1 MSTDAARALLRSLVD
16 YAGLFP
22 PAELP
27 MRAAVA
33 AYASSRSGDDA
44 WMLGR
49 FVLPLAHLEDFER
62 AFDEL
67 PGKDRA
73 RPWPLAVLGGRNL
86 EVDAN
91 RIADF
96 NERRGDEGRQDAR
109 IEAIDLKVLSLEDIA
124 RAADVLAEPAELY
137 FEVGVKA
144 DPSDSLKAIAEV
156 GGRAKVRTGG
166 VSADLFPSVPDLARF
181 LEVCAAEDVAFKATA
196 GLHHPVRSVHPM
208 TAGGQSPAVMMH
220 GFLNVFLAAVLAC
233 THGARADALEP
244 VLCEESPDAFVFDGA
259 CVEVKGHRLALEEIA
274 SSRQAFALSFGS
286 CSFDEPASDLKAL
299 GII

>member
-1 MSTDAARALLRSLVD
+1 VSTDAARALLGSLID

-33 AYASSRSGDDA
+33 RYASSRSGTDA

-49 FVLPLAHLEDFER
+49 FVLPLARLEDFEH

-67 PGKDRA
+67 PASSRA
-73 RPWPLAVLGGRNL
+73 KPWPLAVTSGRNL
-86 EVDAN
+86 EVDAMK
-91 RIADF
+91 IVDF
-96 NERRGDEGRQDAR
+96 NERHGDEGRQDATIDA
-109 IEAIDLKVLSLEDIA
+109 IEMKVHDLDDIA
-124 RAADVLAEPAELY
+124 RADDVLAEPAERF
-137 FEVGVKA
+137 FEMA
-144 DPSDSLKAIAEV
+144 IESDPSEWLAAVAEV

-166 VSADLFPSVPDLARF
+166 ATADLVPSVHDLARF

-196 GLHHPVRSVHPM
+196 GLHHPVRSAYSA
-208 TAGGQSPAVMMH
+208 TADARSPTVVMH
-220 GFLNVFLAAVLAC
+220 GFLNLFLAAVLAYR
-233 THGARADALEP
+233 HRARADALEP
-244 VLCEESPDAFVFDGA
+244 VLGEESPDAFVFDGA
-259 CVEVKGHRLALEEIA
+259 GVGVKGHRLACEEIA
-274 SSRQAFALSFGS
+274 STRRSFALSFGS